1 MKKNSQFISKAKFF
15 FKKNGYYVL
24 LGTCIIAIGV
34 MVAIAVNTSDTSY
47 VVPETTVTPTIA
59 PSETESPAEDT
70 VADADIET
78 DVDAETDADIE
89 TSVDTETVAEPIE
102 LLVPVVG
109 ATVGLDYTMDGF
121 VFSATL
127 NQWQTHSGI
136 DYVTETATDVMACLD
151 GVVTTVITNDILNG
165 GVVVISHDG
174 GLESTYMSLA
184 SDIYVSEGDTVS
196 KGDVIGQTSQ
206 TAYAEYMEGIHVHFE
221 LTQDGEYVDPNDY
234 FAK

>member
-1 MKKNSQFISKAKFF
+1 MKNNSQFISKCKLF

-34 MVAIAVNTSDTSY
+34 MVAIAVNTSDTTY
-47 VVPETTVTPTIA
+47 VVPESTVSPTIA
-59 PSETESPAEDT
+59 PTVEPTTEPTITED
-70 VADADIET
+70 ADADADA
-78 DVDAETDADIE
+78 DVDADVE
-89 TSVDTETVAEPIE
+89 TSTDVETSADPIE

-121 VFSATL
+121 VFSQTL

-136 DYVTETATDVMACLD
+136 DYVTDVASDVMACYD
-151 GVVTTVITNDILNG
+151 GVVTSVITNDILNG
-165 GVVVISHDG
+165 GVVVISHEG
-174 GLESTYMSLA
+174 GLESTYMSLG
-184 SDIYVSEGDTVS
+184 SDITVSVGDTVS

-206 TAYAEYMEGIHVHFE
+206 SAYAEYAEGIHVHFE

-234 FAK
+234 FTK

>member
-1 MKKNSQFISKAKFF
+1 MKKTSQFISKAKFF

-24 LGTCIIAIGV
+24 LGTCIVAIGV

-47 VVPETTVTPTIA
+47 VVPEATVAPTIA
-59 PSETESPAEDT
+59 PTETEEPTITEDVSTEAET
-70 VADADIET
+70 EAEAETETETST
-78 DVDAETDADIE
+78 DVE
-89 TSVDTETVAEPIE
+89 TSADPVE

-136 DYVTETATDVMACLD
+136 DYITDVPTDVMACLD

-165 GVVVISHDG
+165 GVVVIAHDG

-196 KGDVIGQTSQ
+196 QGDVIGQTSQ

>member
-24 LGTCIIAIGV
+24 LGTCIVAIGV

-47 VVPETTVTPTIA
+47 VVPEATVSPTIA
-59 PSETESPAEDT
+59 PTETESPTITED
-70 VADADIET
+70 VATETETEIET
-78 DVDAETDADIE
+78 DVETE
-89 TSVDTETVAEPIE
+89 TSTDVETSADPIE

-121 VFSATL
+121 VFSSTL

-136 DYVTETATDVMACLD
+136 DYITETPTDVMSCLD

>member
-1 MKKNSQFISKAKFF
+1 MKKSSQFISKAKFF

-34 MVAIAVNTSDTSY
+34 MVAVAVNTSDTSY

-59 PSETESPAEDT
+59 PTETETPT
-70 VADADIET
+70 VAG
-78 DVDAETDADIE
+78 DVATDAETETDAETQTSADVE
-89 TSVDTETVAEPIE
+89 TSADPIE

-136 DYVTETATDVMACLD
+136 DYVTDVETDVMACLD

-165 GVVVISHDG
+165 GVVVIAHDG

-184 SDIYVSEGDTVS
+184 SDIYVAEGDTVS
-196 KGDVIGQTSQ
+196 QGDVIGQTSQ

>member
-1 MKKNSQFISKAKFF
+1 MKKSSQFISKAKFF

-34 MVAIAVNTSDTSY
+34 MVAVAVNTSDTSY

-59 PSETESPAEDT
+59 PTETEAPTVTED
-70 VADADIET
+70 VAT
-78 DVDAETDADIE
+78 DVETETGAETE
-89 TSVDTETVAEPIE
+89 TSADVETSADPIE

-136 DYVTETATDVMACLD
+136 DYVTDVETDVMACLD

-165 GVVVISHDG
+165 GVVVIAHDG

-184 SDIYVSEGDTVS
+184 SDIYVAEGDTVS
-196 KGDVIGQTSQ
+196 QGDVIGQTSQ

>member
-1 MKKNSQFISKAKFF
+1 MKKTSQFISKAKFF

-24 LGTCIIAIGV
+24 LGTCIVAIGV

-59 PSETESPAEDT
+59 PSETETPTITED
-70 VADADIET
+70 VATEET
-78 DVDAETDADIE
+78 TTETETETDAETSVEVE
-89 TSVDTETVAEPIE
+89 TSVEPIE

-136 DYVTETATDVMACLD
+136 DYITDVPTDVMACFD

-184 SDIYVSEGDTVS
+184 SDINVSVGDTVS
-196 KGDVIGQTSQ
+196 TGDVIGQTSQ

>member
-1 MKKNSQFISKAKFF
+1 MKNNSQLLSKFKLF

-34 MVAIAVNTSDTSY
+34 MVAIAVNTSDTTY
-47 VVPETTVTPTIA
+47 EVPQATVTPTVA
-59 PSETESPAEDT
+59 PTVEPSEEPTI
-70 VADADIET
+70 AD
-78 DVDAETDADIE
+78 DVETDADME
-89 TSVDTETVAEPIE
+89 TSTEVETAAEPIE

-121 VFSATL
+121 VFSTTL

-136 DYVTETATDVMACLD
+136 DYITDVATDVMACYD

-184 SDIYVSEGDTVS
+184 SDISVSEGDTVS

-206 TAYAEYMEGIHVHFE
+206 SAYAEYMEGIHVHFE

-234 FAK
+234 FTK